1 MICTPPEHLDPKSIQ
16 NILDTNDEINEN
28 NGASARK
35 RNPFAKKT
43 PEKKAKIEFTTPEHL
58 DLESIQNILDANDE
72 VNEDEKVEIIYKS
85 RFFKKNDSPKK
96 KTKTEAESSKRISG
110 DWLEALED
118 SSPSAELKYTP
129 GRVPTVVEFQAKTLA
144 QNRNL

>member
-1 MICTPPEHLDPKSIQ
+1 MDPKSIQ

-85 RFFKKNDSPKK
+85 RQKHFIFIKRM
-96 KTKTEAESSKRISG
+96 TKI
-110 DWLEALED
+110 L
-118 SSPSAELKYTP
+118 
-129 GRVPTVVEFQAKTLA
+129 
-144 QNRNL
+144 